1 VSRIEVLLLTKPGCH
16 LCDDVRPVVERA
28 VADEP
33 TADLV
38 ERDIS
43 TDEALSARHW
53 DEIPVVMIDG
63 AVHSI
68 WRVDESRL
76 RRALKEK
83 TA

>member
-1 VSRIEVLLLTKPGCH
+1 MPRIEVLLLTKPGCH
-16 LCDDVRPVVERA
+16 LCDDVRPIVERV
-28 VADEP
+28 VADVPSAE
-33 TADLV
+33 LI
-38 ERDIS
+38 ERDIT
-43 TDEALSARHW
+43 TDEGLNARHW

-76 RRALKEK
+76 RLPLKEK